1 MKGLFRDLDYQLLAI
16 ILLLSSFGLVMVYS
30 SSFAFSI
37 LEYGSGTHFFYRQ
50 LLWLIVS
57 FLLFLFVSK
66 IPYQIYGKWAPVLI
80 GIVLFFLILI
90 LIPGVGLERN
100 HSTRWLGV
108 GPLIF
113 QPSELVKI
121 VMMIF
126 FAKVY
131 TNKQHYIRDFKKG
144 LLPPLVILAM
154 MIGLILLQPDLGTSI
169 SIMLGCAGILLVS
182 GARWLHIGILGL
194 IGTAGVT
201 FLAITESYRMERL
214 VSYMNPFAD
223 AEDEGFQLV
232 NSYLAIGDGGLLGHG
247 LGNSV
252 QKLGYL
258 PEAHTDFIMA
268 IISEELGVFG
278 VFFVVGL
285 FTWLVFKG
293 YSIYKHATDR
303 MGRLLAFGITTQ
315 IATQAMLNLGAVSGL
330 LPITGIPL
338 PLVSYGGTSIVMTMI
353 SLAILMNI
361 SRQTNERIRH
371 GEEQTDPSKTTLYMR
386 RSVI

>member
-1 MKGLFRDLDYQLLAI
+1 
-16 ILLLSSFGLVMVYS
+16 
-30 SSFAFSI
+30 
-37 LEYGSGTHFFYRQ
+37 GSGTHFFYRQ

-57 FLLFLFVSK
+57 FLIFLFVSK

-108 GPLIF
+108 GPFIF

-126 FAKVY
+126 VAKVY
-131 TNKQHYIRDFKKG
+131 SNKQHYIRYFKKC

-214 VSYMNPFAD
+214 VSYMNP
-223 AEDEGFQLV
+223 
-232 NSYLAIGDGGLLGHG
+232 
-247 LGNSV
+247 
-252 QKLGYL
+252 
-258 PEAHTDFIMA
+258 
-268 IISEELGVFG
+268 
-278 VFFVVGL
+278 
-285 FTWLVFKG
+285 
-293 YSIYKHATDR
+293 
-303 MGRLLAFGITTQ
+303 
-315 IATQAMLNLGAVSGL
+315 
-330 LPITGIPL
+330 
-338 PLVSYGGTSIVMTMI
+338 
-353 SLAILMNI
+353 
-361 SRQTNERIRH
+361 
-371 GEEQTDPSKTTLYMR
+371 
-386 RSVI
+386 

>member
-1 MKGLFRDLDYQLLAI
+1 
-16 ILLLSSFGLVMVYS
+16 
-30 SSFAFSI
+30 
-37 LEYGSGTHFFYRQ
+37 
-50 LLWLIVS
+50 
-57 FLLFLFVSK
+57 FVF
-66 IPYQIYGKWAPVLI
+66 
-80 GIVLFFLILI
+80 FFLILI

-108 GPLIF
+108 GPFIF

-169 SIMLGCAGILLVS
+169 SIMLGCAGILLVE
-182 GARWLHIGILGL
+182 GARLLHIGILGL
-194 IGTAGVT
+194 IGSAGVT